1 MLDIRARGRFWRRSG
16 LEYTGAVSQND
27 QLAPPRGHPTASN
40 PGISRP
46 DCLEIDMG
54 YPLVALS
61 SKAAPGTPTINVD
74 DDDEPDVD
82 RMEPNAPET
91 FRTNRLREIPCN
103 AYRWVCR
110 LVAARRQCSKRDC
123 LGSSSGSAACH
134 TKFNRLGRG
143 TSTVLTSGLPS

>member
-1 MLDIRARGRFWRRSG
+1 
-16 LEYTGAVSQND
+16 
-27 QLAPPRGHPTASN
+27 
-40 PGISRP
+40 
-46 DCLEIDMG
+46 MG

-61 SKAAPGTPTINVD
+61 SKAVTPTINVD
-74 DDDEPDVD
+74 DDDDRVAFCAAYVD
-82 RMEPNAPET
+82 RMEPNVPET
-91 FRTNRLREIPCN
+91 FRTNRLREEPCN

-110 LVAARRQCSKRDC
+110 LVAARRQFSKRDC

>member
-1 MLDIRARGRFWRRSG
+1 
-16 LEYTGAVSQND
+16 
-27 QLAPPRGHPTASN
+27 
-40 PGISRP
+40 
-46 DCLEIDMG
+46 MG

-61 SKAAPGTPTINVD
+61 SKAGTPTINVD
-74 DDDEPDVD
+74 DDDEPEVD